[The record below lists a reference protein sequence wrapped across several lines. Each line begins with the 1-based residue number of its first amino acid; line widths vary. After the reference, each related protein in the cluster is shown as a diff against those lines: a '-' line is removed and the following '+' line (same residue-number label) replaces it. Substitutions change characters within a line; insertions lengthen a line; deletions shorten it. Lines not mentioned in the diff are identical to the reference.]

1 MIREAGIYCR
11 GYAEPLLFQNL
22 DVYKL
27 SLQLAID
34 LHKATLRFPKGT
46 GYELGD
52 QIRRAASSIPS
63 NIAEG
68 AMRNSPKEFIQ
79 YVAIARGSCAE
90 LHTQL
95 AIAQGVGIL
104 EAVEFQAKVERV
116 GQMLT
121 ALLKSLRSRSE
132 SR

>member
-1 MIREAGIYCR
+1 V
-11 GYAEPLLFQNL
+11 LFQNL

-27 SLQLAID
+27 SLQLAIE
-34 LHKATLRFPKGT
+34 LHKATLTFPKGT

-52 QIRRAASSIPS
+52 QIRRASSSVPS

-104 EAVEFQAKVERV
+104 ETGDYQAKVERI

-121 ALLKSLRSRSE
+121 ALLKSLRRKSE
-132 SR
+132 SP